1 MGRDRFR
8 YHLPLRVRFAETD
21 MQGIVFNGNYL
32 TYTDTAVTEYFRHL
46 SYPYQEMVKG
56 GFDFV
61 LAHISCD
68 FRAAA
73 YFDDLLEVRT
83 RVAELRTKS
92 FVVEFEI
99 YREGE
104 NAPLFTAT
112 SVYVGIDPSTK
123 RTMPLPERFREV
135 VRTFEQLSP
144 LVPVQLTSPSGVAGP
159 RGTPCDVPGKRL

>member
-1 MGRDRFR
+1 MGRDNFR
-8 YHLPLRVRFAETD
+8 YHFPLRVRFAETD

-123 RTMPLPERFREV
+123 RTMPLPERFREAGCANLRKYSLICPAVTSRAPV
-135 VRTFEQLSP
+135 VAM
-144 LVPVQLTSPSGVAGP
+144 PSHRHHPCQP
-159 RGTPCDVPGKRL
+159 RL

>member
-1 MGRDRFR
+1 MGRDQFR
-8 YHLPLRVRFAETD
+8 YHFPLRVRFAETD

-46 SYPYQEMVKG
+46 NYPYQELVKD

-68 FRAAA
+68 FRGAA
-73 YFDDLLEVRT
+73 YFDETLEVHT
-83 RVAELRTKS
+83 RVAELRTRS

-104 NAPLFTAT
+104 AIALFNAT
-112 SVYVGIDPSTK
+112 SIYVGIDPATK
-123 RTMPLPERFREV
+123 RPTPLPEKFRRV
-135 VRTFEQLSP
+135 VQAFEQLP
-144 LVPVQLTSPSGVAGP
+144 
-159 RGTPCDVPGKRL
+159 

>member
-1 MGRDRFR
+1 MGRNRFR
-8 YHLPLRVRFAETD
+8 YYFPLRVRFAETD

-46 SYPYQEMVKG
+46 SYSYQEMVKG

-73 YFDDLLEVRT
+73 SFDDILEVHT
-83 RVAELRTKS
+83 RVAELKTRS

-99 YREGE
+99 YRAGE
-104 NAPLFTAT
+104 TTPLFTAT
-112 SVYVGIDPSTK
+112 SVYVGIDPATK
-123 RTMPLPERFREV
+123 QPEPLPQQFRQV
-135 VRTFEQLSP
+135 IQTFEQLP
-144 LVPVQLTSPSGVAGP
+144 
-159 RGTPCDVPGKRL
+159 

>member
-1 MGRDRFR
+1 MGRDNFR
-8 YHLPLRVRFAETD
+8 YHFPLRVRFAETD

-83 RVAELRTKS
+83 KVAELRTKS

-135 VRTFEQLSP
+135 VRTFEHLP
-144 LVPVQLTSPSGVAGP
+144 
-159 RGTPCDVPGKRL
+159 